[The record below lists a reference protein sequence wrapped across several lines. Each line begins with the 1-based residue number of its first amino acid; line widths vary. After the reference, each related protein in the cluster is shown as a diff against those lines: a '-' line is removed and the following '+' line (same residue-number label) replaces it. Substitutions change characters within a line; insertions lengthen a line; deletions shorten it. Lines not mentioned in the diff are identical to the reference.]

1 MGTLVIRRLPGMHAG
16 SGPRRA
22 RGATSGDVPGV
33 PRDPVRRRA
42 YTG

>member
-1 MGTLVIRRLPGMHAG
+1 MHAG

-33 PRDPVRRRA
+33 PRGPVRRRA
-42 YTG
+42 YNE